1 MAVAFRS
8 VHLDDVP
15 EVPPDDGPDVR
26 WLPLRHHLG
35 IGAFGTNAYPG
46 DAGQLVIERH
56 DELGGDEG
64 VEADQEEMY
73 VVVRG
78 SARFTINGEA
88 FDAVAGTVVFLPD
101 PAAQREAVALED
113 RTLVLAVG
121 APIGAAFQQSRWE
134 QRELRKHPVPV
145 LADR

>member
-1 MAVAFRS
+1 MPAAFRS

-15 EVPPDDGPDVR
+15 EVPPDEADEVR

-35 IGAFGTNAYPG
+35 IGAFGTNAFPG

-64 VEADQEEMY
+64 VELDQEELY

-78 SARFTINGEA
+78 SARFTIAGET
-88 FDAVAGTVVFLPD
+88 FDAAAGTVVFLPD
-101 PAAQREAVALED
+101 PAEQREASALED
-113 RTLVLAVG
+113 GTLVLAVG
-121 APIGAAFQQSRWE
+121 APIGAAFRQSEWE
-134 QRELRKHPVPV
+134 RRELAKHHVPT
-145 LADR
+145 LTDG